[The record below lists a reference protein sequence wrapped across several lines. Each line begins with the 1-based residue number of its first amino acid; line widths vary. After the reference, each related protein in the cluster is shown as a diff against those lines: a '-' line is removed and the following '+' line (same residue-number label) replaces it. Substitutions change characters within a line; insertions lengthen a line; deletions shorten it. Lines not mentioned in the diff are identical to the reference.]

1 MSGTVLHTTKGIILR
16 AVKYGETSLILTV
29 YTSLFGTQSYLING
43 LRSSSKNGN
52 NKAAFFQ
59 PASLLELVVYHNEF
73 KNLQRIK
80 EYRWSH
86 LYQHLFFDVRKNCV
100 ALFMIELLQK
110 TLKQP
115 DPHPELFEFL
125 EDAFIHLDEANDTI
139 VANFPLFFATQLMGF
154 FGFRISDDHDNS
166 FTIFDLAEG
175 AFVKE
180 PPSHSHYINEAGS
193 ILLSHLLKVMHPSE
207 LVELNMNVEKRRTLL
222 QALQIF
228 YTLHIPEFGTMRTLP
243 VLQEV
248 LG

>member
-1 MSGTVLHTTKGIILR
+1 MSGTVLHTTKGIVLR

-29 YTSLFGTQSYLING
+29 YTDLFGTQSYLVNG
-43 LRSSSKNGN
+43 IRTSSKQGN

-73 KNLQRIK
+73 KNLQRIR

-86 LYQHLFFDVRKNCV
+86 IYRHLFFDVRKNCV

-115 DPHPELFEFL
+115 DPHPELFAFI
-125 EDAFIHLDEANDTI
+125 EDAFMHLDDANDTV
-139 VANFPLFFATQLMGF
+139 VANFPLFFCTQLMGF
-154 FGFRISDDHDNS
+154 FGFRISDDHDS
-166 FTIFDLAEG
+166 AHPIFDLAEG
-175 AFVKE
+175 AFVKDL
-180 PPSHSHYINEAGS
+180 PLHSHYIGEPASS
-193 ILLSHLLKVMHPSE
+193 IFSQLLKVMHPSE
-207 LVELNMNVEKRRTLL
+207 LDELSMNIEKRRTLL
-222 QALQIF
+222 QALQVF
-228 YTLHIPEFGTMRTLP
+228 YALHISEFGTMRTLP

>member
-1 MSGTVLHTTKGIILR
+1 MES
-16 AVKYGETSLILTV
+16 SL
-29 YTSLFGTQSYLING
+29 
-43 LRSSSKNGN
+43 
-52 NKAAFFQ
+52 
-59 PASLLELVVYHNEF
+59 PAP
-73 KNLQRIK
+73 
-80 EYRWSH
+80 
-86 LYQHLFFDVRKNCV
+86 FFDVRKNCV

-125 EDAFIHLDEANDTI
+125 EDAFIHLDEANDTV

-193 ILLSHLLKVMHPSE
+193 ILLSQLLKVMHPSE

-222 QALQIF
+222 QALQVF